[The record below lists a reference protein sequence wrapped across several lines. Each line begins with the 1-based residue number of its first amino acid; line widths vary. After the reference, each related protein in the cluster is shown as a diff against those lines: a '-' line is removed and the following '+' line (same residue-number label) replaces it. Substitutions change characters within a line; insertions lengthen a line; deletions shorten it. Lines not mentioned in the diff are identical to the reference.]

1 MNISVGEFLAA
12 FRIPLIAAPMTGV
25 SGFDLAAAAAA
36 SGIGA
41 SFPVHNAASADELDG
56 WLGELCRRPGL
67 ILPNLVVHRSNA
79 RRSEDLAVITRH
91 PIPAVI
97 TSVGSPAP
105 VVEPLHDAGI
115 MVFSD
120 VASLRHAERAIAAG
134 VDGLVLLTAG
144 AGGQTGWANPF
155 TFIRAVRRL
164 WDGPLVLAGGVTDGA
179 AMLGALVAGCDL
191 VYMGTPFI
199 ATTESAAHET
209 YKQAVV
215 RASMDDI
222 ELTTA
227 LTGLSTSMIRA
238 DVPSDSLSS
247 AATEFDATRVAGDDH
262 RALSVAAQMFSAGHS
277 VSGVHGIVAVSELVA
292 RTESELKAAG
302 IRIPAHY

>member
-1 MNISVGEFLAA
+1 MNVSVDGFLAA

-25 SGFDLAAAAAA
+25 SGFDLAATAAA

-41 SFPVHNAASADELDG
+41 SFPVHNAASPAELDH
-56 WLGELCRRPGL
+56 WLDELCRQPGL
-67 ILPNLVVHRSNA
+67 ILPNLVVHRTNA
-79 RRSEDLAVITRH
+79 RLSEDLAVITSY

-97 TSVGSPAP
+97 TSVGSPAH
-105 VVEPLHDAGI
+105 VVGPLHDAGI

-120 VASLRHAERAIAAG
+120 VASMRHAERAIAAG

-155 TFIRAVRRL
+155 AFIRAVRRI
-164 WDGPLVLAGGVTDGA
+164 WDGPLVLAGGVVDGA
-179 AMLGALVAGCDL
+179 AMMAALVAGCDL

-199 ATTESAAHET
+199 ATTESAAHQS

-222 ELTTA
+222 ELTSA
-227 LTGLSTSMIRA
+227 LTGLPTSMIRA
-238 DVPSDSLSS
+238 DGSSGAPSP
-247 AATEFDATRVAGDDH
+247 TTIGFDAAVVGQDDQQ
-262 RALSVAAQMFSAGHS
+262 ALSVEAQMFSAGHA
-277 VSGVHGIVAVSELVA
+277 VSGVHEIVTVAELVA
-292 RTESELKAAG
+292 RAESEFKVAG
-302 IRIPAHY
+302 SRIPLHL